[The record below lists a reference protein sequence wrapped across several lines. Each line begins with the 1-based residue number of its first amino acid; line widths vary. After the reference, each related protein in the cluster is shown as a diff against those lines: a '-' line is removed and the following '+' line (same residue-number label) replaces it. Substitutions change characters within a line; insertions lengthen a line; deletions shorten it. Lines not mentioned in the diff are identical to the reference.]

1 MGNLTRISGSF
12 VIPKSFHGKDL
23 NITGSTEFSASNF
36 SITASEGVHITGSTV
51 VSGGNLTLVG
61 STFSA
66 SQAQH
71 PDSATGSVE
80 YVKYVHTGSFAS
92 GSDIQIIR
100 AESASYVV
108 STNTGSYASGSD
120 FQASTTLGNGIAS
133 IHRRTGSLELSSS
146 YFRISAS
153 EGIHVTGS
161 MSVSGGLL
169 TVENLTVSGGSTTP
183 ATSSELYVKQAD
195 TGSFA
200 SGSDIQIIKAE
211 SASYVVSTNTGS
223 YLQNADTASFATLKV
238 TGDITTS
245 GSVFAREFHTEFT
258 SASIT
263 YASGST
269 KFGDDTGDLHRFSGS
284 IEISASRVEMSASEG
299 VHMSASLFVTGSV
312 GIGTTGPDKALEVVG
327 DIHIV
332 GDDGWDGAGDLAI
345 VQLGGDDGYGIG
357 YKYGTGMI
365 FNVYKSS
372 GGGSFGTDTYDA
384 ITILDGASAGNV
396 GIGTTSPARPL
407 TVSSDGE
414 VKALF
419 ENTSTTGG
427 QYAYIDVE
435 SNATST
441 AKAYL
446 RLITPDGT
454 STIHSEGTA
463 TAVTLKDGKVGIGI
477 AVPTQKLHVFD
488 DSTLTVLNL
497 TNDHESHPQGIQL
510 GFSSASPNNNTQEA
524 FKFSDNV
531 NNRCI
536 IWSNG
541 DIDNTGNSYSAF
553 SDERIKNSIT
563 DASSQWDDIKAIK
576 VRKFKKNSDVLQYGE
591 DAPIHI
597 GVVAQEVESAGMSG
611 LVFEHPADEIE
622 IANNEDISEGD
633 MVKSVK
639 YSILYMKAIKALQE
653 AMTKIETL
661 ESRVTALEN
670 A

>member
-1 MGNLTRISGSF
+1 MGQ
-12 VIPKSFHGKDL
+12 
-23 NITGSTEFSASNF
+23 SASV
-36 SITASEGVHITGSTV
+36 GQGTV
-51 VSGGNLTLVG
+51 G
-61 STFSA
+61 
-66 SQAQH
+66 
-71 PDSATGSVE
+71 
-80 YVKYVHTGSFAS
+80 
-92 GSDIQIIR
+92 
-100 AESASYVV
+100 
-108 STNTGSYASGSD
+108 
-120 FQASTTLGNGIAS
+120 
-133 IHRRTGSLELSSS
+133 
-146 YFRISAS
+146 
-153 EGIHVTGS
+153 
-161 MSVSGGLL
+161 
-169 TVENLTVSGGSTTP
+169 
-183 ATSSELYVKQAD
+183 AD
-195 TGSFA
+195 
-200 SGSDIQIIKAE
+200 E
-211 SASYVVSTNTGS
+211 
-223 YLQNADTASFATLKV
+223 LKV
-238 TGDITTS
+238 TGNGSSGQVLSSDGDGTFSWVTDSEEYLPLAGGTMSGAIDLNSQNITNGGAIAGTFTGGLTGNVTGDVTGNVSGTAPAGSLTGTELKSTVVTS
-245 GSVFAREFHTEFT
+245 SLTSVGALTALTGGTGDFNWDSNTLVVDSSESRVGIGT
-258 SASIT
+258 SAPDQLLHIEGSDPKLQIERT
-263 YASGST
+263 SPAQKWYFRVDSGQNLVIY
-269 KFGDDTGDLHRFSGS
+269 DDTASTESVKIENATPSGTLYLKS
-284 IEISASRVEMSASEG
+284 DG
-299 VHMSASLFVTGSV
+299 NV
-312 GIGTTGPDKALEVVG
+312 GIGTTSPASPLHINTGTNNNLEFEEVSSELRISALNDARSVNVPLQFAASEFNFLTGNVG
-327 DIHIV
+327 IGTDSPSYGLDVLYGTKETKLQVRNGGIYTHTQHNGGTPAFHIV
-332 GDDGWDGAGDLAI
+332 DSDSDASRCALNVQSNAGS
-345 VQLGGDDGYGIG
+345 
-357 YKYGTGMI
+357 T
-365 FNVYKSS
+365 N
-372 GGGSFGTDTYDA
+372 
-384 ITILDGASAGNV
+384 ILYCQADGNV